1 MIGAVRVLSVLLVLG
16 LVLPACVKAF
26 GVSGAIAAD
35 YAVAKKAG
43 DDADP
48 GKQPCLK
55 CCGGWLAVL
64 PVFALPDHRR
74 DDVAVLPRSDGKPD
88 AEVWSAI
95 AGGDPPPEL
104 PLALAS
110 PHSYGHMHARTARLL
125 L

>member
-1 MIGAVRVLSVLLVLG
+1 MTGAMRVLSVLLVLG

-26 GVSGAIAAD
+26 GVSS
-35 YAVAKKAG
+35 AVAAG
-43 DDADP
+43 YVSVEKSGEEADP
-48 GKQPCLK
+48 RKLPCLK

-64 PVFALPDHRR
+64 PAFALPDHRR
-74 DDVAVLPRSDGKPD
+74 DDIAVLPRNDGKPD

-110 PHSYGHMHARTARLL
+110 PHSYAHMHSRTQRLL